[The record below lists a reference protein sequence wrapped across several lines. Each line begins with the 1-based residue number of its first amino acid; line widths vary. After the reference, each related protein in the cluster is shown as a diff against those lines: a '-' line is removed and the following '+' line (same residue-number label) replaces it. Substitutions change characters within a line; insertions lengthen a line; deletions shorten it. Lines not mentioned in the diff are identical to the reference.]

1 MKFKSILTFI
11 ALSISLFLYSCE
23 SNDGLIVKGNP
34 DARATNKVLVQL
46 FTNTS
51 CIPCV
56 AANTFLNGV
65 NVLNGTTNNDTN
77 IIIMRVHTTL
87 FAGDPY
93 YNFNV
98 PVNYA
103 VQQYYNAGL
112 SNPRGYL
119 MGTSMGSFTTSTW
132 TNSLNQRLNI
142 TNSFGI
148 TCSTSYVP
156 STRSGNLNINVSQL
170 GGNSLPDFV
179 LFIAV
184 VENGLIMNPPAPNG
198 ETDFEN
204 TLRDLVTPTG
214 GEPFS
219 IATGQTLNFIK
230 NFTLKDGINANETD
244 IIVYVQSVST
254 KEVFGVVKTKLV
266 P

>member
-1 MKFKSILTFI
+1 MKFKSILSIFV
-11 ALSISLFLYSCE
+11 LSISFFLYSCE

-34 DARATNKVLVQL
+34 DVRATNKVLVQL

-56 AANTFLNGV
+56 AANTFLNGI
-65 NVLNGTTNNDTN
+65 NILNGTTNNDTN

-93 YNFNV
+93 YLFNV

-119 MGTSMGSFTTSTW
+119 MGTSMGSYNSANW
-132 TNSLNQRLNI
+132 TNALNQRLNI

-148 TCSTSYVP
+148 TDSASYNAA
-156 STRSGNLNINVSQL
+156 TRSGQLNLKVSQL
-170 GGNSLPDFV
+170 GGNSMPDFV
-179 LFIAV
+179 LFVAV
-184 VENGLIMNPPAPNG
+184 VENGLVMNPPAPNG

-214 GEPFS
+214 GEPIS
-219 IATGQTLNFIK
+219 ITTGQTLNFIK
-230 NFTLKDGINANETD
+230 NFTLKDGINANNTD

-254 KEVFGVVKTKLV
+254 KEVFGVVKTKIV

>member
-1 MKFKSILTFI
+1 MKFKSILTFTV
-11 ALSISLFLYSCE
+11 LSISLFLYSCE

-34 DARATNKVLVQL
+34 DIRATNKVLVQL

-56 AANTFLNGV
+56 AANNFLNGI

-77 IIIMRVHTTL
+77 VIIMRVHTTL

-98 PVNYA
+98 PVNFA

-132 TNSLNQRLNI
+132 TNALNQRLNI
-142 TNSFGI
+142 TNTFSITLAPVYEPLEREGI
-148 TCSTSYVP
+148 LSIQ
-156 STRSGNLNINVSQL
+156 LSQL
-170 GGNSLPDFV
+170 SGSSLPDFV
-179 LFIAV
+179 MHVAV

-198 ETDFEN
+198 ESDFEN
-204 TLRDLVTPTG
+204 TLRDLVTPVDG
-214 GEPFS
+214 QPFS
-219 IATGQTLNFIK
+219 INVGQSLNFVKTFIV
-230 NFTLKDGINANETD
+230 KDGIDPDKTD

-254 KEVFGVVKTKLV
+254 KDVFGVVKTKLV
-266 P
+266 N

>member
-1 MKFKSILTFI
+1 MNFRSIFI
-11 ALSISLFLYSCE
+11 IFVLSLSFLLYSCE

-56 AANTFLNGV
+56 QANNYLNGI

-77 IIIMRVHTTL
+77 VIIMRVHTTL
-87 FAGDPY
+87 FAGDPF

-103 VQQYYNAGL
+103 VQQYYNAGI

-119 MGTSMGSFTTSTW
+119 MGANMGSFNASSW

-142 TNSFGI
+142 ANAFSIILTNTYKSIEREGI
-148 TCSTSYVP
+148 SSIQMTQV
-156 STRSGNLNINVSQL
+156 SGS
-170 GGNSLPDFV
+170 SLPDFV
-179 LFIAV
+179 MHIAV
-184 VENGLIMNPPAPNG
+184 VENGLILNPPAPNG

-214 GEPFS
+214 GQPISF
-219 IATGQTLNFIK
+219 TVGQTQNFIK
-230 NFTLKDGINANETD
+230 SFYLKDGINADETD

-254 KEVFGVVKTKLV
+254 KEIFGVVKAKLV
-266 P
+266 E